1 MLRRVQIVG
10 PGLDAVIEGF
20 DRSVYFRWGVW
31 ATAVCFIAI
40 AYNGPTGLFWGALV
54 LVVEVWL
61 ALAASPYRRGEAGT
75 PSRRW
80 SVLGASTAAVLLSSI
95 GLTLFW
101 NIHGEAF
108 RLVAAAFT
116 FMLLLHAQIFMSRST
131 ATLLV
136 GSVVPASMLMAEII
150 FFGGYHGFGL
160 IAGSICPA
168 VGMAYAIVGGFINQ
182 RNAKSLEAARSEAEA
197 ANEAKSAFLAMM
209 SHELRTPMNG
219 VLGMAHALKLT
230 DLDSRQAQQVDV
242 LLASGQALMGILG
255 DILDISKIEAGRMD
269 IESIPV
275 DLRRLCRATA
285 DLWSD
290 AASTKG
296 VMLNC
301 EIDAATPAWVL
312 GDPTRLR
319 QVMSNLVSNA
329 LKFTDRGQVALELRP
344 LPGAPGGQI
353 RIQLSI
359 SDTGIGLSEAQIAKL
374 FQPFTQAEAST
385 TRRYG
390 GTGLG
395 LNICRRLVEMMGGE
409 IGVESRPGEGAIF
422 KVILVLPIAAA
433 PAAKE
438 ASPEI
443 DNIAGLRLLVVDDN
457 PTNRLVASAIL
468 GAMGAEIQ
476 TANDGLDGLEALRRA
491 DYDVVLMDI
500 HMPRLDGAGALA
512 AIRAGEA
519 GRTDLPVIALTADAM
534 QEEVRRLGLLGFD
547 AVQPKPIQPAALIAA
562 IARLARTPGGDGQ
575 PVKASAA
582 LARHAG

>member
-1 MLRRVQIVG
+1 LRRLQIVD

-20 DRSVYFRWGVW
+20 VRSVHFRWGVW

-40 AYNGPTGLFWGALV
+40 AYNWSTGLFWGALV
-54 LVVEVWL
+54 LVVEGWL

-75 PSRRW
+75 PARRW

-95 GLTLFW
+95 GLMLFW
-101 NIHGEAF
+101 NIDGEAF

-136 GSVVPASMLMAEII
+136 GSVVPASVLMAEIL

-160 IAGSICPA
+160 VAGSICPA

-182 RNAKSLEAARSEAEA
+182 RNAKSLEAARLEAEA

-230 DLDSRQAQQVDV
+230 DLDPRQTEQVEV
-242 LLASGQALMGILG
+242 LLASGEAIMGILG

-275 DLRRLCRATA
+275 DLRRLCRAA
-285 DLWSD
+285 VDLWSD

-296 VMLNC
+296 VMLTC

-319 QVMSNLVSNA
+319 QVVSNLVSNA
-329 LKFTDRGQVALELRP
+329 LKFTDRGRVSLELRP
-344 LPGAPGGQI
+344 LPGAPGGQV
-353 RIQLSI
+353 RMQLSI
-359 SDTGIGLSEAQIAKL
+359 CDTGIGLSEAQIAKL

-395 LNICRRLVEMMGGE
+395 LSICRRLVEMMGGE
-409 IGVESRPGEGAIF
+409 IGVASRPGEGAIF

-433 PAAKE
+433 PEAKNL
-438 ASPEI
+438 SSEI

-468 GAMGAEIQ
+468 GAAGAEIEM
-476 TANDGLDGLEALRRA
+476 ANDGLDALEALRRA

-500 HMPRLDGAGALA
+500 HMPRLDGAGALV

-519 GRTDLPVIALTADAM
+519 GRSDVPVIALTADAM
-534 QEEVRRLGLLGFD
+534 QQEVRRLGALGFD
-547 AVQPKPIQPAALIAA
+547 AVQPKPIQPATLIAA
-562 IARLARTPGGDGQ
+562 IARLASTPGADGQ
-575 PVKASAA
+575 LVKASAA
-582 LARHAG
+582 LDRHAG